1 MIRSAVGGDMSGEFE
16 RFKSYCTLANQ
27 LIDAMD
33 KEQVA
38 ECLRVMAV
46 HLAEYQRRFAEIPRQ
61 DLLELA
67 GATEVTDEQARMLR
81 DGMELL
87 VGYLGNS
94 PGVLRRAPTPMNRAR
109 AVDTST

>member
-16 RFKSYCTLANQ
+16 RFKSYCTLAKQ

-61 DLLELA
+61 DLLEQR
-67 GATEVTDEQARMLR
+67 EQPRSQTSK
-81 DGMELL
+81 
-87 VGYLGNS
+87 LGCCAMGWS
-94 PGVLRRAPTPMNRAR
+94 C
-109 AVDTST
+109 

>member
-1 MIRSAVGGDMSGEFE
+1 
-16 RFKSYCTLANQ
+16 

-33 KEQVA
+33 KEQVS

-46 HLAEYQRRFAEIPRQ
+46 HLAEYQRRFGEIPRQ

-67 GATEVTDEQARMLR
+67 GATEVSDQQARLLR

-87 VGYLGNS
+87 VGYLGS
-94 PGVLRRAPTPMNRAR
+94 AR
-109 AVDTST
+109 EGWDDEEGPIH